1 MSQDADQGEVGQQP
15 EAWTVRRILE
25 WTTGYLKDHGSE
37 TPRLDAE
44 VLLAHARGCSRIQLY
59 TAFDQVLEDA
69 TRGRM
74 RELVKRRANAEPVA
88 YLVGYREFFSN
99 RFKVTP
105 DVFIPRPDTETLVMQ
120 AIDRL
125 KGLASP
131 KVLDL
136 CTGSGCVAIS
146 IAKNVPAA
154 EVTAVEL
161 KDETLEVARFNARE
175 LDTNGQIQLF
185 QGDLFAAFAA
195 NGVDVRSGFDII
207 VSNPPYIASDEI
219 PTLQADIARHEP
231 RFALDGGPDGL
242 DVIKRLIAESPEFLK
257 PSGWLLIEIGC
268 DQGDAVRQLLETDG
282 RYESISIVADTAGLP
297 RVACGRVV

>member
-1 MSQDADQGEVGQQP
+1 MTQDADQGEVGQQP

-99 RFKVTP
+99 RFMVTP

-161 KDETLEVARFNARE
+161 KAETLAVARLNARE
-175 LDTNGQIQLF
+175 LDTNGQIRLI
-185 QGDLFAAFAA
+185 QGDLFAALAA
-195 NGVDVRSGFDII
+195 NGVDGRDR
-207 VSNPPYIASDEI
+207 VSTSSSATL
-219 PTLQADIARHEP
+219 PTLR
-231 RFALDGGPDGL
+231 
-242 DVIKRLIAESPEFLK
+242 RLRYRRCNPTSPTTNPAS
-257 PSGWLLIEIGC
+257 PSTGAPMVSMSSNASSPSLL
-268 DQGDAVRQLLETDG
+268 
-282 RYESISIVADTAGLP
+282 SS
-297 RVACGRVV
+297 